1 MRRIGLI
8 AVMSIVGLA
17 TPALA
22 DHETSVHWPRTSN
35 PLTLT
40 VESNVNAPWTDALR
54 DAAAQWSRSP
64 AVTFLVVPGDGT
76 CLDGS
81 AMVEVCASKYGKKG
95 WLGRSGKYIDESD
108 HAWYGYIQINLS
120 YRFTQTKR
128 NFVAC
133 HELGHVLGLGHRVET
148 SGDSCMVS
156 AWKYLT
162 EKPSRADDHDIWAID
177 QMYLHS
183 DGPIETAEPATARA
197 EAVVAVGEDLARLPG
212 RTSFVAPTP
221 LRAGGRRGL
230 SDT

>member
-1 MRRIGLI
+1 MRRIALI
-8 AVMSIVGLA
+8 AVVSIVGLA

-40 VESNVNAPWTDALR
+40 IESNVNARWTDALR

-64 AVTFLVVPGDGT
+64 AVTFLIVLGDGT

-81 AMVEVCASKYGKKG
+81 AMVEVCASKYGKEG
-95 WLGRSGKYIDESD
+95 WLGRSGKYIDEND

-120 YRFTQTKR
+120 YSFTRTKR

-148 SGDSCMVS
+148 GGDSCMVS

-162 EKPSRADDHDIWAID
+162 VKPARADDHDIWAVD

-183 DGPIETAEPATARA
+183 DDTIEPPAPLERIMRA
-197 EAVVAVGEDLARLPG
+197 SARLV
-212 RTSFVAPTP
+212 R
-221 LRAGGRRGL
+221 
-230 SDT
+230 

>member
-1 MRRIGLI
+1 MRRVGLI

-22 DHETSVHWPRTSN
+22 DHETSVHWPRTSS

-40 VESNVNAPWTDALR
+40 VESNVNAQWTDALR

-81 AMVEVCASKYGKKG
+81 AMVEVCASKYGKRG
-95 WLGRSGKYIDESD
+95 WLGRSGKYVDETD

-120 YRFTQTKR
+120 YRYTSTKR

-162 EKPSRADDHDIWAID
+162 EKPSRADDHDIWALD

-183 DGPIETAEPATARA
+183 DGTIEATEPATARA
-197 EAVVAVGEDLARLPG
+197 ETVGAVGEDLARLRG
-212 RTSFVAPTP
+212 RTSLVAPTP
-221 LRAGGRRGL
+221 LRAGGRQEF
-230 SDT
+230 SYE